1 MNPDIKPA
9 LARDLPRLWDVI
21 QLLRPHLSYESY
33 LEMAA
38 EMLSAGYRVA
48 FVEVNGKPVSV
59 IGYRYLQFLFNGKHI
74 YIGDLSTLW
83 EHRGK
88 GYAGR
93 LLDYV
98 IEEAAANGFNSVTL
112 DSGFQRQA
120 AHRLYLNKGFV
131 ISSFHFMKQIQ

>member
-1 MNPDIKPA
+1 MNSEIKPA
-9 LARDLPRLWDVI
+9 LAQDLPRLWDVI

-33 LEMAA
+33 LEMAT
-38 EMLSAGYRVA
+38 EMLSAGYQVA
-48 FVEVNGKPVSV
+48 FVEVDGKPVSA
-59 IGYRYLQFLFNGKHI
+59 IGYRHLQFLFNGKHI
-74 YIGDLSTLW
+74 YVDDLSTLG

-98 IEEAAANGFNSVTL
+98 VEEAAGNGYNSVTL

>member
-1 MNPDIKPA
+1 MNSEIKPA
-9 LARDLPRLWDVI
+9 LPQDLPRLWDVI

-33 LEMAA
+33 LEMAT
-38 EMLSAGYRVA
+38 EMLSTGYQVA
-48 FVEVNGKPVSV
+48 FVEVNGKPVSA
-59 IGYRYLQFLFNGKHI
+59 IGYRHLQFLFNGKHI
-74 YIGDLSTLW
+74 YVDDLSTLA

-98 IEEAAANGFNSVTL
+98 VEEAAGNGYNSVTL
-112 DSGFQRQA
+112 DSGFQRQV